1 MTGPSPDREPIVI
14 RVDPDLERLIPGFLF
29 RRGEDLERL
38 REAIAEDDLDTLKS
52 LGHIF
57 KGLGGGYGFHLM
69 TELGGELEQAAA
81 RGDSA
86 AAARLVESLGD
97 YLGRIEVEYR

>member
-1 MTGPSPDREPIVI
+1 VSGPDPDQEPILI
-14 RVDPDLERLIPGFLF
+14 RVDPDLERLIPGFLA
-29 RRGEDLERL
+29 RRQEDLERL
-38 REAIAEDDLDTLKS
+38 REAIAANDLDTLKS

-69 TELGGELEQAAA
+69 TELGGELEQAAG

-86 AAARLVESLGD
+86 AAARLVDSLGD